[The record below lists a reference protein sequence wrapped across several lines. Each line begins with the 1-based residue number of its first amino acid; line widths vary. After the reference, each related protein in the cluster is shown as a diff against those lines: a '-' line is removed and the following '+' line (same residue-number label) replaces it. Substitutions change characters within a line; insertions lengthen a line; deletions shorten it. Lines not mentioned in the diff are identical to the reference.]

1 MFLLWAGYLVINN
14 VQFKYV
20 VPHHHMLVLTA
31 KKVTGNKSLEIQDVR
46 AQYAD
51 WLFTAKDMTLNTL
64 DHVVQLG
71 KMTMNCKNQS
81 VQILAQSGILYLQ
94 VYTAMIQHARLTHH
108 NMVFTCPKTVYDHQ
122 NQKITCWNGKMV
134 TKSYKHSYQSKG
146 L

>member
-51 WLFTAKDMTLNTL
+51 WLFTAKDMPLNTL

-81 VQILAQSGILYLQ
+81 VQILIDRFIYW
-94 VYTAMIQHARLTHH
+94 LTI
-108 NMVFTCPKTVYDHQ
+108 FTPTF
-122 NQKITCWNGKMV
+122 
-134 TKSYKHSYQSKG
+134 